1 MGIKFCH
8 FPPLYDYHSLNRSSS
23 LHRPS
28 TAAQYYTFRPE
39 RGHRIVWASLVM
51 IVGGVKSERMGF
63 VGSVLYTLK
72 KEYSENSEE

>member
-1 MGIKFCH
+1 
-8 FPPLYDYHSLNRSSS
+8 
-23 LHRPS
+23 
-28 TAAQYYTFRPE
+28 
-39 RGHRIVWASLVM
+39 M